1 MENVTRK
8 KADPVNMAALRS
20 SVSAVVCGILP
31 NINLL
36 GHGLQQVRNYVGC
49 RVIRDQKRR
58 RWVKE
63 YAEERLRLVVLKRND
78 ILPIEIR
85 ELAGK
90 QIDETIP
97 RQTALRQLTP
107 RCVVTSR
114 AYGTV
119 QRWRV
124 SRFIFRYLV
133 DYNKMAGVQRAIW

>member
-1 MENVTRK
+1 
-8 KADPVNMAALRS
+8 MAALRS
-20 SVSAVVCGILP
+20 CVSAVCGILP
-31 NINLL
+31 NNINLL

-58 RWVKE
+58 RWAKQ
-63 YAEERLRLVVLKRND
+63 YAEERLRLVALKRND
-78 ILPIEIR
+78 ILPVEIR

-114 AYGTV
+114 GRGTV
-119 QRWRV
+119 IRWRL
-124 SRFIFRYLV
+124 SRFIFRHLI
-133 DYNKMAGVQRAIW
+133 DYNKMAGMQRAIW